1 MKPISWIAWNPSAGY
16 FAHATLLERVVRYL
30 HKLSWQVRLLKTYSP
45 EHLTALA
52 RQAADE
58 GVEVFFV
65 AGGDGSLNYA
75 LPGLLHSNT
84 VLGVLPSG
92 TANVWAQEL
101 GLSSLTWRNLDALDN
116 AIRRL
121 MAGRVQQVDV
131 GICNERPF
139 LLWSGVG
146 LDGFVTHRIE
156 PRQTWQKRFGM
167 LQYASVA
174 VMQLPTWRGV
184 SLRGVV
190 DDAEI
195 AGRYILAVVG
205 NIRLYA
211 GGIAKLSPAAKL
223 DDGMLELWLFEG
235 ASPVDTARHA
245 LDLWAGW
252 HEHSLRTRHIACRS
266 AHLRADAPLYLQLD
280 GEPVPLSD
288 EVNIRVLP
296 RALQVLVPDDLP
308 ADRFVWSG
316 QALAVR
322 SAVDG
327 KVGVPSGEQHDV

>member
-1 MKPISWIAWNPSAGY
+1 MKPIAWIAWNPRAGR
-16 FAHATLLERVVRYL
+16 FARVTLLERVVHYL
-30 HKLSWQVRLLKTYSP
+30 HHLGWQARLLKTHSP
-45 EHLTALA
+45 EHLTRLA

-58 GVEVFFV
+58 GVDVFFV

-101 GLSSLTWRNLDALDN
+101 GLSSLTWRNLGALDH
-116 AIRRL
+116 AIRCL

-146 LDGFVTHRIE
+146 LDGFVVHRVE
-156 PRQTWQKRFGM
+156 PRQAWQKHFGVF
-167 LQYASVA
+167 QYASVA
-174 VMQLPTWRGV
+174 VMQLPTWRGI
-184 SLRGVV
+184 SLRGKV
-190 DDAEI
+190 DGVKI
-195 AGRYILAVVG
+195 AGRYILAVAG

-211 GGIAKLSPAAKL
+211 GGIAKLSPSAKL
-223 DDGMLELWLFEG
+223 DDGTLELWLFEG

-252 HEHSLRTRHIACRS
+252 HEHSLRARRIACRR
-266 AHLRADAPLYLQLD
+266 AHLQADAPLYLQLD
-280 GEPVPLSD
+280 GEPAPLSD
-288 EVNIRVLP
+288 EVNIRILP
-296 RALQVLVPDDLP
+296 RALQILVPDDLP
-308 ADRFVWSG
+308 ADRFVQPG

-322 SAVDG
+322 VDFSPE
-327 KVGVPSGEQHDV
+327 KPLR

>member
-1 MKPISWIAWNPSAGY
+1 MKPIAWIAWNPNAGHL
-16 FAHATLLERVVRYL
+16 ARAILLERVVRYL
-30 HKLSWQVRLLKTYSP
+30 HELGWQVRMQQTRSP

-52 RQAADE
+52 RQAAGE
-58 GVEVFFV
+58 GVDVFFV

-84 VLGVLPSG
+84 VLGILPSG

-101 GLSSLTWRNLDALDN
+101 GLFSLTWRNLGALDN

-131 GICNERPF
+131 GICNGRPF
-139 LLWSGVG
+139 LLWGGVG
-146 LDGFVTHRIE
+146 LDGFVTHRVE
-156 PRQTWQKRFGM
+156 PRQAWQKRFGVF
-167 LQYASVA
+167 QYASVA

-190 DDAEI
+190 DGAEI
-195 AGRYILAVVG
+195 AGRYILAVAS

-223 DDGMLELWLFEG
+223 DDGTLELWLFEG
-235 ASPVDTARHA
+235 TSPVDTVRHA

-252 HEHSLRTRHIACRS
+252 HEHSLHARHIACRS
-266 AHLRADAPLYLQLD
+266 AHLQADTPLYLQLD
-280 GEPVPLSD
+280 GEPAPLSD

-296 RALQVLVPDDLP
+296 RALQILVPSDLP
-308 ADRFVWSG
+308 ADRFVLPG
-316 QALAVR
+316 QALAV
-322 SAVDG
+322 A
-327 KVGVPSGEQHDV
+327 